1 MTHQQ
6 GQQLIQPKV
15 RKLLDLKTNLDESL
29 LSVEPFSWSLWN
41 HSLLWS
47 MLIRKELM
55 RRDDP
60 SF

>member
-29 LSVEPFSWSLWN
+29 LSVEPFS
-41 HSLLWS
+41 
-47 MLIRKELM
+47 
-55 RRDDP
+55 
-60 SF
+60 